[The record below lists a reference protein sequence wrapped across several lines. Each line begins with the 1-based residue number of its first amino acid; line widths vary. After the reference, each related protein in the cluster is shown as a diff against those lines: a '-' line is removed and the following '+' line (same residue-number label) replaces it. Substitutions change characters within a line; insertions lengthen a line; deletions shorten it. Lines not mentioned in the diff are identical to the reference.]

1 MSIGIWSPTAPIPGN
16 GKSVVTTS
24 MFVTV
29 QVAGVACARAAAS
42 VRATASSVRIV
53 LCIASPPS
61 GAMALLLRQREDV
74 LLADEVAV
82 LDELGLREVA
92 RLAELEGDRQ
102 VLAPGGEDGDV
113 GALPADG
120 EGEAVALP
128 PERERQ
134 PAVAALEPTAR
145 PAQRERAL
153 DDDHPSVPGRR
164 QRQGHTARR
173 VEVAAAGQRAR
184 RQHLQLALG
193 LPVLLQLRKRE
204 HGLLERQRAGVDHA
218 LVGPDHR

>member
-42 VRATASSVRIV
+42 VRVTASSVRIV
-53 LCIASPPS
+53 LRIASPPS

-92 RLAELEGDRQ
+92 RLAELHGSGQ
-102 VLAPGGEDGDV
+102 VLAPAAEACDV

-120 EGEAVALP
+120 EVETVAFP

-134 PAVAALEPTAR
+134 AAVAALEPIAR

-153 DDDHPSVPGRR
+153 DDHHPAVLGRR
-164 QRQGHTARR
+164 QRQGHTPRR
-173 VEVAAAGQRAR
+173 VEVAAAAQRAR
-184 RQHLQLALG
+184 RQHLHLALE
-193 LPVLLQLRKRE
+193 LPVLLQLRNRQ
-204 HGLLERQRAGVDHA
+204 HRLLER
-218 LVGPDHR
+218 